1 MIFHVC
7 ALDSVAL
14 ILTYACSFLVLC
26 SIDEQKLSEV
36 IRHSPLLLMQPTAT
50 VRTTHMCVC
59 GVCMPVCVCAA
70 CACVHA
76 EVCVV
81 CMPMQRYVWC
91 ECLCVRAACACVRA
105 CRGMCSVQECGNRAE
120 VSEAVPPSVAHAE
133 AATVCVCMCALR
145 VGWSRALCTCLCV

>member
-7 ALDSVAL
+7 ALASVAL

-81 CMPMQRYVWC
+81 FRNAETVQRCQRLSPLLLPMQKQRQCVCACVRC
-91 ECLCVRAACACVRA
+91 EWVGAGLCVRVCVCNACACV
-105 CRGMCSVQECGNRAE
+105 
-120 VSEAVPPSVAHAE
+120 H
-133 AATVCVCMCALR
+133 
-145 VGWSRALCTCLCV
+145 